1 VQVNQSIAE
10 EMPLDCWTIDLRSAL
25 IALGEVSGEEV
36 GEEVLD
42 AIFSRFCIGK

>member
-1 VQVNQSIAE
+1 
-10 EMPLDCWTIDLRSAL
+10 MDFWTIDLRAAAL
-25 IALGEVSGEEV
+25 ALGEVSGQEV